1 MKRLLLLMFTITLLS
16 ISCFSQEKRVDI
28 YLGEKSLKLALKKGV
43 TPLTE
48 KEHDGYK
55 FICENMTSPM
65 LRVLDV
71 MVDDSRRMIVTVKKI
86 PHADYNFL
94 SKYVFD
100 CSEYIYKGLNSCICI
115 DGDSLKEIDKETIS
129 AIQLGE
135 YKK

>member
-1 MKRLLLLMFTITLLS
+1 MKRLSLLMFTISLLS
-16 ISCFSQEKRVDI
+16 VSCFSQERRVDI
-28 YLGEKSLKLALKKGV
+28 YLGEKSVKLALKKGI

-55 FICENMTSPM
+55 FICENITSPM
-65 LRVLDV
+65 LKILGV
-71 MVDDSRRMIVTVKKI
+71 MVDDSRRMIVTVKKL
-86 PHADYNFL
+86 PNADYNSL

-115 DGDSLKEIDKETIS
+115 DGDSLKEIDKDTIS

-135 YKK
+135 YEK